1 METEQLIKIIEIII
15 WPATLVIVL
24 FMFKKNITG
33 IIGRIGSIEAS
44 ASGLS
49 MTFQEKIEETKKLL
63 PEAVL
68 SPSKDQSGTK
78 SKSSLKI
85 PSRKKKITGQT
96 PYQTLLAIRDA
107 LNKEI
112 IMKAHQHDV
121 NTKGKSSIEI
131 SNELK
136 GIGVITIQKA
146 KAFQSLLELTN
157 SADPGISQDQA
168 NQVNH
173 LYENLNL

>member
-1 METEQLIKIIEIII
+1 METEQLIRIIEIII

-63 PEAVL
+63 PQAAL
-68 SPSKDQSGTK
+68 QPSQNASGTK
-78 SKSSLKI
+78 SKSSVKI
-85 PSRKKKITGQT
+85 PSPKKKIQAEN

-112 IMKAHQHDV
+112 ILKAHQNNV
-121 NTKGKSSIEI
+121 NTDNKSSVEI

-136 GIGVITIQKA
+136 TIGVLTIQKT
-146 KAFQSLLELTN
+146 KAFQSLLDLTN
-157 SADPGISQDQA
+157 AADPGISQDQA